1 MSTITLINDVHPV
14 VVDID
19 TENDT
24 VQVLLER
31 ELGSGVQVL
40 PDGTILVNGEE
51 VLLVSDGTSSQAIG
65 DFRPQGGETV
75 IVNTKHDNG

>member
-1 MSTITLINDVHPV
+1 MSTITLINDVHPTV
-14 VVDID
+14 LEIN
-19 TENDT
+19 TETDT
-24 VQVLLER
+24 VQILLEK

-40 PDGTILVNGEE
+40 PDGSILVNGEE
-51 VLLVSDGTSSQAIG
+51 VLLVSDGTSSQATG

>member
-1 MSTITLINDVHPV
+1 MSTITLINDVHPTV
-14 VVDID
+14 LEIN
-19 TENDT
+19 TETDT
-24 VQVLLER
+24 VQILLEK
-31 ELGSGVQVL
+31 ELGSGVHVL
-40 PDGTILVNGEE
+40 PDGSILVNGEE